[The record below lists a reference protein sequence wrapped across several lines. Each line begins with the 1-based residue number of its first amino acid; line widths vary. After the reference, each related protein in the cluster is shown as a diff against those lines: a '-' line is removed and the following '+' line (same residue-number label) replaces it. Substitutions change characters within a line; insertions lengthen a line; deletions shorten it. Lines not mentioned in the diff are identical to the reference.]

1 MKSHRKEV
9 LEAKRQSGSMSPFTP
24 TTTPSPAFTPLTE
37 LVPVT
42 VWFWAYSSLK
52 VMGSLTKPLGQDFYH
67 CSLYSP
73 SMRKLTE
80 YTGNFLG

>member
-42 VWFWAYSSLK
+42 VWFWAYSSL
-52 VMGSLTKPLGQDFYH
+52 
-67 CSLYSP
+67 
-73 SMRKLTE
+73 
-80 YTGNFLG
+80 